1 MLDVGKFGEGQEDD
15 REVVEMIW
23 MSRHEQSEEEL
34 GDRIA
39 KDNGRSFL

>member
-1 MLDVGKFGEGQEDD
+1 MLDVGQAGEGQEDE

-23 MSRHEQSEEEL
+23 MSRHEQSEEEV
-34 GDRIA
+34 GDKID